1 MSGKDLTEEIAMA
14 DKNSFT
20 PDEWT
25 LLLQSPMIAGIAITA
40 AEPSGLWGTLKE
52 SLAGGSALAK
62 ATIDPEANP
71 LVKAVAAGFKSSEGR
86 SAARDGL
93 QAKLTGSTPAV
104 MKTKCIEALRQ
115 VSALLD
121 GKAPS
126 DASGFKDWLRQM
138 RQDTAEAA
146 SEGGFFGVGGVRV
159 SDAEKATLTEIS
171 AALGMAS
178 I

>member
-1 MSGKDLTEEIAMA
+1 
-14 DKNSFT
+14 
-20 PDEWT
+20 
-25 LLLQSPMIAGIAITA
+25 
-40 AEPSGLWGTLKE
+40 

-104 MKTKCIEALRQ
+104 MKTKCIEARRR
-115 VSALLD
+115 VSAPLD
-121 GKAPS
+121 RNAPT
-126 DASGFKDWLRQM
+126 DASGFKDWLPQIS
-138 RQDTAEAA
+138 QPAAEAA
-146 SEGGFFGVGGVRV
+146 SEGGFFGVGGGRV